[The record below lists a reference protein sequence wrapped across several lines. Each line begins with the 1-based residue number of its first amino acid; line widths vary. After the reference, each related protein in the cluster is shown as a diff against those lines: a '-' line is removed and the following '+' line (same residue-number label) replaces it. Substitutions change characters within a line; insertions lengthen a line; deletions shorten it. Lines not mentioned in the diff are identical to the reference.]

1 MNRETQA
8 EWVFFRNILGHWC
21 WEKRV
26 DHHTVAESR
35 SSFEERDDCVAD
47 AVRAGFDGA
56 ADATRR
62 LLHTNERTRDADPG
76 T

>member
-21 WEKRV
+21 WERRV
-26 DHHTVAESR
+26 NHSTVAESR
-35 SSFEERDDCVAD
+35 RSFEQRDDCIAD
-47 AVRAGFDGA
+47 AVRAGFDGPV
-56 ADATRR
+56 DGSRR
-62 LLHTNERTRDADPG
+62 PLHMNEPTRDADPG